1 MKKLLLLLSF
11 LLSFVFGFSQNLGI
25 VNENNVL
32 KISYVSYING
42 VHTYLLKSKVNCG
55 MRVKLDKN
63 NNFIE
68 HDMAPLEEM
77 TVLVTGVTSVNFKA
91 KKEQGGECITAPD
104 AGWVEHPSPVVLPV
118 KMTNVIITKIN
129 PSLIKLSFRS
139 EEDINISSYNILM
152 SQDGKTFKKAQIL
165 FPNGITGTKTYSVLI
180 KL

>member
-11 LLSFVFGFSQNLGI
+11 LLSFAFGFSQNLGI
-25 VNENNVL
+25 INENNVL

-63 NNFIE
+63 NNFTE
-68 HDMAPLEEM
+68 HDMTALQEM
-77 TVLVTGVTSVNFKA
+77 EIAIPGGASVNFKA
-91 KKEQGGECITAPD
+91 KKEHGGECITAPD
-104 AGWVEHPSPVVLPV
+104 AGWVEMPSPIALPI
-118 KMTNVIITKIN
+118 KMTNVIVTKIN

-139 EEDINISSYNILM
+139 EDDINISSYNILM
-152 SQDGKTFKKAQIL
+152 SQDGKTFKKTQIL